1 MPIIDLQTI
10 EKRELIP
17 GYEVR
22 FVHTENMTMAFW
34 DIKAGSKLP
43 THSHI
48 HEQISQV
55 TEGKFE
61 LTVEKDTYVLQVG
74 KVVIIP
80 SNAKHSGIAIT
91 DCKVL
96 DTFYPVREDYM

>member
-1 MPIIDLQTI
+1 MQYVDLTEMNSKEVMPSIHG
-10 EKRELIP
+10 K
-17 GYEVR
+17 

-55 TEGKFE
+55 TEGEFE
-61 LTVEKDTYVLQVG
+61 LTVEEEVYVLKQG
-74 KVVIIP
+74 KVVVIP

-96 DTFYPVREDYM
+96 DTFYPVREDYR